1 MKNEKESN
9 VKKIMAEERWNKR
22 NARAYER
29 YIKIAPKKEEEQ
41 FWENAIVNTSINKNA
56 FVLDLGTDTGFLAR
70 IILKQ
75 GFKVLGLD
83 LSKSMLDVA
92 RKKASNAFL
101 VRGDAEN
108 IPLKDSSVDLI
119 VSRWVLW
126 TLPHPWKA
134 LAEVVRVLK
143 PDGRVMLCDGESKNI
158 SKPAVILGRIRSL
171 FMDILIGW
179 RFPTWKRVYKKLN
192 PHLPRWNHE
201 QISKK
206 LRELG
211 VEDIKVVHNINKRS
225 SLLHKL
231 LFYSEWEQFIVIFS
245 NRRWKK
251 E

>member
-1 MKNEKESN
+1 MT
-9 VKKIMAEERWNKR
+9 EERWNKR

-41 FWENAIVNTSINKNA
+41 FWKNVIVNSSINKNA
-56 FVLDLGTDTGFLAR
+56 FVLDLGTGTVFLAR

-75 GFKVLGLD
+75 VFKVLGLD
-83 LSKSMLDVA
+83 LLKNMLDIA
-92 RKKASNAFL
+92 RRKASNAFL
-101 VRGDAEN
+101 VHGDAEN

-119 VSRWVLW
+119 VSRNVLW

-134 LAEVVRVLK
+134 LEEAVRVLK
-143 PDGRVMLCDGESKNI
+143 PDGCIMLCDGESKNI
-158 SKPAVILGRIRSL
+158 SKPPVILRRIRSF

-201 QISKK
+201 QISEK

-211 VEDIKVVHNINKRS
+211 VEEIKIVHNINKRS
-225 SLLHKL
+225 SLMHKL
-231 LFYSEWEQFIVIFS
+231 LFPRYSEREQFIVIFS
-245 NRRWKK
+245 NRW
-251 E
+251 

>member
-245 NRRWKK
+245 NRR
-251 E
+251 

>member
-1 MKNEKESN
+1 MKNEKELN

-29 YIKIAPKKEEEQ
+29 YIKIAPKEEEE
-41 FWENAIVNTSINKNA
+41 FWENTIVSSSTNKNA
-56 FVLDLGTDTGFLAR
+56 FVLDLGTGTGFLAR
-70 IILKQ
+70 ILLKQ
-75 GFKVLGLD
+75 GFKKVIGLD
-83 LSKSMLDVA
+83 LSKYMLDVA
-92 RKKASNAFL
+92 RRKASNAFL

-134 LAEVVRVLK
+134 LEEVVRVLK
-143 PDGRVMLCDGESKNI
+143 PNGCAILCDGELKNI
-158 SKPAVILGRIRSL
+158 PKLAVILGRIRSF

-179 RFPTWKRVYKKLN
+179 RFPTWRRVYKKLN

-201 QISKK
+201 QISEK

-211 VEDIKVVHNINKRS
+211 VKDIKIIHNINRRS
-225 SLLHKL
+225 SLLYKL
-231 LFYSEWEQFIVIFS
+231 LFYSEWEQFVVIFS
-245 NRRWKK
+245 KRG
-251 E
+251 

>member
-1 MKNEKESN
+1 MNNEKESN

-29 YIKIAPKKEEEQ
+29 YRKIAPKKDEEL
-41 FWENAIVNTSINKNA
+41 FWENAIVDTTINKNA
-56 FVLDLGTDTGFLAR
+56 FVLDLGTGTGFLAR
-70 IILKQ
+70 IMLKH

-83 LSKSMLDVA
+83 LSKDMLDVA
-92 RKKASNAFL
+92 MRKVPNAFL

-108 IPLKDSSVDLI
+108 IPLKDGGVDLI

-126 TLPHPWKA
+126 TLPHPWEA

-143 PDGRVMLCDGESKNI
+143 PDGHVMLCDGESNNTT
-158 SKPAVILGRIRSL
+158 KPTFILRWIRSF

-179 RFPTWKRVYKKLN
+179 RFPTWKRVYNKLN

-201 QISKK
+201 QISEK

-245 NRRWKK
+245 NRR
-251 E
+251 

>member
-1 MKNEKESN
+1 MKNDKELN

-29 YIKIAPKKEEEQ
+29 YIKIAPKNEEEQ
-41 FWENAIVNTSINKNA
+41 FWENAIVNSSINKNA
-56 FVLDLGTDTGFLAR
+56 FVLDLGTGTGFLAR

-75 GFKVLGLD
+75 GFEVLGLD

-119 VSRWVLW
+119 VSRWVFW

-134 LAEVVRVLK
+134 LDEVVRVLK

-158 SKPAVILGRIRSL
+158 SKPAVIPGRIRSF

-245 NRRWKK
+245 NRR
-251 E
+251 